1 MKKRVTITLD
11 DKVVKQAKIKA
22 IDDNTNLSATIE
34 KLLVKYIESTEEK
47 EPPEKKED

>member
-22 IDDNTNLSATIE
+22 IDNDTNLSATIE
-34 KLLVKYIESTEEK
+34 KLLVKYIESAEEK
-47 EPPEKKED
+47 EHPAKKED

>member
-22 IDDNTNLSATIE
+22 IDDNTNLSAAIE
-34 KLLVKYIESTEEK
+34 KLLVEYIKSAEEK
-47 EPPEKKED
+47 EHPEKNDD